1 MTCDVTDGV
10 LSTCDGCPSGALDL
24 SSEASITAIG
34 HVAFQGCSSL
44 ASVAF
49 PDALQT
55 IESYAFGQCSSLASV
70 DLSNT
75 AVTTIGSEAFLG
87 CSSLA
92 SVVFPDALH
101 TIEMGAFLGCS
112 SLASVVFPDALH
124 TIGEYAFADCS
135 DLKALIFLR
144 TSPMSQV
151 GEGVFEWVMPTNV
164 FYAGAKLELV
174 GGILPCSPTLE
185 APCVESASKSD
196 LELLQDLQQSC

>member
-1 MTCDVTDGV
+1 MTAALLV
-10 LSTCDGCPSGALDL
+10 LSTCQAKPASRPSDMLHSKGAVVWPRWPFRMRCRP
-24 SSEASITAIG
+24 SN
-34 HVAFQGCSSL
+34 HMH
-44 ASVAF
+44 SVSAVVWPRWTF
-49 PDALQT
+49 PILR
-55 IESYAFGQCSSLASV
+55 V
-70 DLSNT
+70 P
-75 AVTTIGSEAFLG
+75 TIGSEAFLG